1 MRGLFL
7 SFPACVL
14 VFAVFGAVP
23 DARGEESTVLTGR
36 DWVRMSMSDRLIYT
50 ETGLEHYRARG
61 IPVEGTPEDYALVI
75 STMLIQDP
83 TLVDDE
89 LRTLF
94 FFAAYSGNP
103 DARPALD
110 RILAAS
116 SSAAA
121 PVP

>member
-1 MRGLFL
+1 
-7 SFPACVL
+7 VL
-14 VFAVFGAVP
+14 AVFGAVP
-23 DARGEESTVLTGR
+23 AARCEESSILTGR
-36 DWVRMSMSDRLIYT
+36 DWVRMSMSDRLFYT
-50 ETGLEHYRARG
+50 EAGLTHYRAHG

-83 TLVDDE
+83 TLVNNE

-110 RILAAS
+110 KILAANA
-116 SSAAA
+116 SAAA
-121 PVP
+121 EVSPTPAR